1 MCDNKKKNLNRR
13 EFLVGAGSLGASAF
27 LLNPV
32 EMLMKSMSAG
42 FIKQAQAAATLGGE
56 PRNYVNVMLAGA
68 PSRYVFDQWIRTSA
82 SDPAIIANPMVATK
96 YINSGGRATG
106 VEYATFNFNGVL
118 VPHMFSHNV
127 VSGDGSQRPLTDL
140 LKNTLVI
147 RGYGSGLDG
156 HPFNAQQ
163 QQAPVGGISS
173 ITGCAADYSK
183 KYFEAVQWPDR
194 GSYQAYTS
202 IEGKALNKISG
213 STPLNSL
220 MEGFGPPSVTAAR
233 NLRERNQAAFDKAAA
248 VLKTYANSTGFG
260 ASSLNNN
267 LDNAVTLMKKGISG
281 IDGYWSQAVARYQ
294 NVIQSSMRMS
304 GLVGISDLTL
314 VSDESVLWKA
324 SISGGN
330 FVVSKDFDMRTAVT
344 TMSAATY
351 MAEGFALAE
360 YILKEGLGTA
370 IEIYAPDMPNVTLAK
385 QGVAG
390 TAVYTAINDMHETGA
405 MASLV
410 ICTAFYRGLSAAILE
425 LSRQLGP
432 DGWSNTVLQ
441 VMGDFSRSARADGSG
456 SDHGYNQMTTSV
468 FSGAITNGPF
478 VVGNIRRTGLNSS
491 TYAGTQ
497 GMAASIDGYNQN
509 GAPTPVMAAS
519 TVANLLN
526 IPKNPYENIA
536 APLVKLENGQLKVL
550 FPAKLKDG

>member
-42 FIKQAQAAATLGGE
+42 FIQQAQASATLGGD

-68 PSRYVFDQWIRTSA
+68 PSRYVFDQWIRTNE

-96 YINSGGRATG
+96 YINSGGRAAG
-106 VEYATFNFNGVL
+106 LEYATFNMNGVL

-127 VSGDGSQRPLTDL
+127 MSGDGSQRPLTDL

-173 ITGCAADYSK
+173 LAGCAADYSK

-194 GSYQAYTS
+194 GAYQSYTS
-202 IEGKALNKISG
+202 IEGKALNKIAG
-213 STPLNSL
+213 NTPLNSL
-220 MEGFGPPSVTAAR
+220 MEGFGPASATAAR
-233 NLRERNQAAFDKAAA
+233 NVRERNQAAFDKASA
-248 VLKTYANSTGFG
+248 VLKSYANSSGFG
-260 ASSLNNN
+260 ASSLNTN
-267 LDNAVTLMKKGISG
+267 LDNATTLMKKGISG

-294 NVIQSSMRMS
+294 TVIQGSMRMS
-304 GLVGISDLTL
+304 GLVGISDLAL
-314 VSDESVLWKA
+314 ISNEGVQWKVA
-324 SISGGN
+324 TAGEN
-330 FVVSKDFDMRTAVT
+330 FIVNKDFDMRNAIA
-344 TMSAATY
+344 TMSAATF
-351 MAEGFALAE
+351 MAQGFALAE
-360 YILKEGLGTA
+360 YILKEGLGTSV
-370 IEIYAPDMPNVTLAK
+370 EIFAPDIPNVTLAK
-385 QGVAG
+385 QGVGG
-390 TAVYTAINDMHETGA
+390 TGVHTVINDMHETGA

-432 DGWSNTVLQ
+432 AGWGNTVLQ

-456 SDHGYNQMTTSV
+456 SDHGFNQMTTSV

-478 VVGNIRRTGLNSS
+478 VVGNIRRSGLNTT

-497 GMAASIDGYNQN
+497 GMGAEIDGYNQK
-509 GAPTPVMAAS
+509 GMPTPVMAAS